1 MEPNTVTAPPTAT
14 TLRRSLGLPAVILF
28 GLAYMAPIIVYGT
41 FGILA
46 EKSQG
51 TVAMSYLLALIAVLL
66 TAVSYG
72 RMANL
77 YPVAGSAYSY
87 ARRAIGAHVGFLV
100 GWAVLLDYFFLPMV
114 IWLIGA
120 AYLSAEF
127 PSVPSWLWIVLYIGI
142 TTAVNVIGIVFASR
156 TNIILMVVQCLI
168 VAAFIFLCGRYVV
181 AAAGPGGLVSAEPFF
196 RADVPLSA
204 ALSGAA
210 VAAYSFLG
218 FDAVTTL
225 TEETKDPQ
233 RAMPRAILAI
243 ALIGGAVFIVAA
255 YFAQLVHPGGDFAN
269 ADAAAFGIAMT
280 IGGDLFAAIF
290 LAGLVIAQFT
300 AGLSAQASVGR
311 LLYAMGRDGVLPR
324 RIFGYLHPRLRTPA
338 LNLLFAG
345 AVGLAAL
352 FLTEESSTSFINF
365 GAFLAF
371 TAVNLSVAVLYVKWH
386 PRVRP
391 IGALRGLLLPLV
403 GAAITLGLLAS
414 LDRDALVLGSV
425 WLCIGIAYLC
435 ILTRLFTR
443 PPPDLHMA
451 ETG

>member
-1 MEPNTVTAPPTAT
+1 MTTPAHRQGQKTT
-14 TLRRSLGLPAVILF
+14 TLKRSLGYPAVTLF

-46 EKSQG
+46 QKSQG
-51 TVAMSYLLALIAVLL
+51 TIAMSYLLALIAVLL

-72 RMANL
+72 RMAGL
-77 YPVAGSAYSY
+77 FPVAGSAYTY
-87 ARRAIGAHVGFLV
+87 ARKAIGSHVGFLV

-127 PSVPSWLWIVLYIGI
+127 PAVPSWLWIVIYIGV
-142 TTAVNVIGIVFASR
+142 TTVVNIIGIVFASR
-156 TNIILMVVQCLI
+156 TNVVLMVFQCLI

-181 AAAGPGGLVSAEPFF
+181 ASFGPGGLVSIQPFF
-196 RADVPLSA
+196 QTDVPVSA
-204 ALSGAA
+204 AFSGAA
-210 VAAYSFLG
+210 IAAYSFLG

-225 TEETKDPQ
+225 TEETIEPE
-233 RAMPRAILAI
+233 RTMPRAILSI

-255 YFAQLVHPGGDFAN
+255 YFAQLVHPGGNFADV
-269 ADAAAFGIAMT
+269 DAAAFQIAQT

-290 LAGLVIAQFT
+290 LVGLVVAQFT

-311 LLYAMGRDGVLPR
+311 LLYAMGRDGVLPKR
-324 RIFGYLHPRLRTPA
+324 FFGYLHPRLRTPL

-345 AVGLAAL
+345 LIGLIAL

-371 TAVNLSVAVLYVKWH
+371 TAVNVSVATLYIKWH
-386 PRVRP
+386 PRIRP
-391 IGALRGLLLPLV
+391 LGGVRGLLLPLM
-403 GAAITLGLLAS
+403 GAAITLYLLIN
-414 LDRDALVLGSV
+414 LDRDALILGSI
-425 WLCIGIAYLC
+425 WLCAGLAYLAV
-435 ILTRLFTR
+435 LTRLFSR
-443 PPPDLHMA
+443 PPP
-451 ETG
+451 EIGIEERE

>member
-1 MEPNTVTAPPTAT
+1 MEPKSVTPPPTAT

-51 TVAMSYLLALIAVLL
+51 TVAMSYLLALVAVLL
-66 TAVSYG
+66 TAISYG

-100 GWAVLLDYFFLPMV
+100 GWAVLLDYFFIPMV

-127 PSVPSWLWIVLYIGI
+127 PSVPSWLWIVLYIAI
-142 TTAVNVIGIVFASR
+142 TTAVNIIGIVFASR
-156 TNIILMVVQCLI
+156 TNIVLMAVQCLI
-168 VAAFIFLCGRYVV
+168 VAAFILLCGRYVV
-181 AAAGPGGLVSAEPFF
+181 AAMGPGGLISAQPFF
-196 RADVPLSA
+196 QADVPLSA

-225 TEETKDPQ
+225 TEETRDPQ
-233 RAMPRAILAI
+233 RTMPRAILAI

-255 YFAQLVHPGGDFAN
+255 YFAQLVHPGGDFDN
-269 ADAAAFGIAMT
+269 TDAASFEIAMT

-345 AVGLAAL
+345 AIGLAAL

-386 PRVRP
+386 PRIRP

-403 GAAITLGLLAS
+403 GAAITLVLLSS
-414 LDRDALVLGSV
+414 LDRDALILGSV
-425 WLCIGIAYLC
+425 WLCIGIAYLAT
-435 ILTRLFTR
+435 LTRLFTR
-443 PPPDLHMA
+443 APPELHMA

>member
-1 MEPNTVTAPPTAT
+1 MTPTRQTT
-14 TLRRSLGLPAVILF
+14 TLRRSLGLPAVTLF

-66 TAVSYG
+66 TVISYG

-87 ARRAIGAHVGFLV
+87 ARRAIGSHVGFLV
-100 GWAVLLDYFFLPMV
+100 GWTVLLDYFFLPMV

-127 PSVPSWLWIVLYIGI
+127 PSLPAWLWIVLFIAI
-142 TTAVNVIGIVFASR
+142 TTSVNIVGIVFASR
-156 TNIILMVVQCLI
+156 TNILLMIVQFLVV
-168 VAAFIFLCGRYVV
+168 AFFIFLCGRYVV
-181 AAAGPGGLVSAEPFF
+181 AAVGPGGLISAEPFF
-196 RADVPLSA
+196 QADVPMTA

-210 VAAYSFLG
+210 IAAYSFLG

-225 TEETKDPQ
+225 TEETKDPA
-233 RAMPRAILAI
+233 RTMPRAIITI
-243 ALIGGAVFIVAA
+243 AFVGGAVFILAA
-255 YFAQLVHPGGDFAN
+255 YFAQLVHPGGDLD
-269 ADAAAFGIAMT
+269 DAASFEIAMT
-280 IGGDLFAAIF
+280 VGGDLFAAVF
-290 LAGLVIAQFT
+290 LTGLVIAQFT

-311 LLYAMGRDGVLPR
+311 LLYAMGRDGVLPK
-324 RIFGYLHPRLRTPA
+324 RIFGYLHPRFRTPT

-345 AVGLAAL
+345 LVGFAAL
-352 FLTEESSTSFINF
+352 FLSEASSTTFINF

-371 TAVNLSVAVLYVKWH
+371 TAVNLSVAVLFIKWH
-386 PRVRP
+386 PRIRP
-391 IGALRGLLLPLV
+391 IGALRGLYLPLV
-403 GAAITLGLLAS
+403 GAAITLTLLAS
-414 LDRDALVLGSV
+414 LDQDAIVLGSV
-425 WLCIGIAYLC
+425 WLCVGIAYLA
-435 ILTRLFTR
+435 ILTRLFSR
-443 PPPDLHMA
+443 APPELRIE